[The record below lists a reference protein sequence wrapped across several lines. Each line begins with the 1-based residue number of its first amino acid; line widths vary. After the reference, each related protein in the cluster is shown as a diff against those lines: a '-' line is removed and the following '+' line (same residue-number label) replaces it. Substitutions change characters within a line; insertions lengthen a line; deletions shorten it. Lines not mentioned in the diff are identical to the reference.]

1 MGEPNF
7 SGLPVDVQ
15 ERLALREAQYAAAR
29 ERGAAFTGVLDVM
42 DSVTGT
48 ASSYQGEVRATVS
61 SRGLLTELHIS
72 TRGLALGPRALS
84 RLITST
90 IRSSLLDLQ
99 DKMTAV
105 VNATDRGVAGA
116 SVLEEA
122 RAGLAGPL
130 SMLDQSDS
138 SPKRE

>member
-1 MGEPNF
+1 MGEPDF

-15 ERLALREAQYAAAR
+15 ERLALREAQYAAAH

-61 SRGLLTELHIS
+61 SRGLLTDLQIS
-72 TRGLALGPRALS
+72 SRGVALGPRALS
-84 RLITST
+84 RLLTRT

-105 VNATDRGVAGA
+105 VDATDSGVAGA
-116 SVLEEA
+116 TVLREV
-122 RAGLAGPL
+122 RAGLSGPL
-130 SMLDQSDS
+130 RMLDQSDS
-138 SPKRE
+138 SRERE